1 MIYDISRFKERIAN
15 AVLSERSFGRNEHA
29 QGVLLKR
36 DGTCYMWKVSY
47 GHERDDIFLFVEDIL
62 HSSAPRHG
70 VRDISEWNSLFSV
83 LVDKVPSTIEIVQE
97 GMDFY

>member
-1 MIYDISRFKERIAN
+1 MIYDISRFKERIAS

-62 HSSAPRHG
+62 HSSAPRYG
-70 VRDISEWNSLFSV
+70 ARDISEWDSLLSV
-83 LVDKVPSTIEIVQE
+83 LVNNIPSTIEVDRERI
-97 GMDFY
+97 DFY